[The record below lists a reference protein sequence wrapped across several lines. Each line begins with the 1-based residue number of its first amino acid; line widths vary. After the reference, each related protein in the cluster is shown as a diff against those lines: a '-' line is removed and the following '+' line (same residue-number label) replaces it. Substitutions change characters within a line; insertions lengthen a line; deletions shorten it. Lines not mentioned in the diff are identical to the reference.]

1 MTNACRGHEV
11 EWIVRPQANS
21 QKLGID
27 LAGPFRLRDHMNDEA
42 ERERRSDQ
50 IARTFALLTAKLED
64 AAALA
69 VEGQGKRSEQ
79 EIGKL
84 AQQIAELAGEV
95 TVVSGLLGVL
105 LASPPSR
112 PIQR

>member
-1 MTNACRGHEV
+1 
-11 EWIVRPQANS
+11 
-21 QKLGID
+21 
-27 LAGPFRLRDHMNDEA
+27 MNDEA
-42 ERERRSDQ
+42 DREHRSDQ

-69 VEGQGKRSEQ
+69 VEGQGRHSEE
-79 EIGKL
+79 EIEKL
-84 AQQIAELAGEV
+84 AQQLAELAGEV
-95 TVVSGLLGVL
+95 ATVAGALGAL